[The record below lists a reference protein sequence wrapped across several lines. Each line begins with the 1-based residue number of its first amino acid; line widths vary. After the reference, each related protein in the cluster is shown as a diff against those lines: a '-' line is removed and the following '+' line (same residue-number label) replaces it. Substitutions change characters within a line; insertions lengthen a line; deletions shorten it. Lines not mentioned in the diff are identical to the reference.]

1 VPLLKTRNHAVNSE
15 KSSPE
20 MRKFGPRL
28 LSGELL
34 KEQTFLATWVTA
46 KQLKLHVRR
55 VAPTGINICISS
67 LGFTFPDLQFAA
79 LLNIRSSP

>member
-1 VPLLKTRNHAVNSE
+1 
-15 KSSPE
+15 
-20 MRKFGPRL
+20 MRKFIPRL
-28 LSGELL
+28 LSCELL

-46 KQLKLHVRR
+46 KQLKLRVLS

-79 LLNIRSSP
+79 FFKISVSP